1 MATAEAPYL
10 RIAAE
15 IEGRIRSGALA
26 PGDRVPSTRQI
37 TRDYGI
43 AIATATKVLA
53 ELADRG
59 AVTAIPGVGTVVAA
73 PGSAAPPTTLPSGS
87 ALAMSS
93 RSIASA
99 AGRASRSGTS
109 TAGPAPGSITS
120 GTGPGPAKTV
130 GTPVSRAGG
139 GRGHTKA
146 SAGPA
151 VNRAR
156 IIAAAIDVA
165 DSEGIGAVTMRR
177 LAVDLGVATMSLYH
191 WISSK
196 DDLVVGMIDTLM
208 GADAWPAVPPEGW
221 RAQLEFV
228 ARRQW
233 RGYLAHPWLAQV
245 VSLTRPQL
253 APGAMMHTEWVLRA
267 LAPHRLPPGDQI
279 YVVLTLFGHVKSVA
293 IGLEQE
299 QQAERDTGL
308 DIDEWFEVHDDEFT
322 PHIQS
327 GRYPSLAAI
336 DGSGDGFEFD
346 LATLFEFGL
355 TIVLDGIADLL
366 RRH

>member
-1 MATAEAPYL
+1 MATEAPYL
-10 RIAAE
+10 RIAAV
-15 IEGRIRSGALA
+15 IEQRIRSGVLA

-37 TRDYGI
+37 TKDFGV

-53 ELADRG
+53 ELAARG
-59 AVTAIPGVGTVVAA
+59 AVIAIPGVGTVVAT
-73 PGSAAPPTTLPSGS
+73 PGSAALPSVSPS
-87 ALAMSS
+87 ATSS
-93 RSIASA
+93 RSVAPV
-99 AGRASRSGTS
+99 AGRASRSGT
-109 TAGPAPGSITS
+109 TASSASGSIVSAVGSRSAKPRGMPVGRVDGGRAHAKALAAPG
-120 GTGPGPAKTV
+120 
-130 GTPVSRAGG
+130 
-139 GRGHTKA
+139 
-146 SAGPA
+146 
-151 VNRAR
+151 VNRDR

-165 DSEGIGAVTMRR
+165 DGEGIGAVTMRR
-177 LAVDLGVATMSLYH
+177 LAVDLGVATMSLYR

-196 DDLVVGMIDTLM
+196 DDLVVGMIDTLL

-267 LAPHRLPPGDQI
+267 LAPYRLPPVNQI

-293 IGLEQE
+293 IGLDQE
-299 QQAERDTGL
+299 RQAERDTGL
-308 DIDEWFEVHDDEFT
+308 DIEEWFEVHDNEFT

-336 DGSGDGFEFD
+336 DGIDRGFEFD
-346 LATLFEFGL
+346 LATLFEVGL
-355 TIVLDGIADLL
+355 TIVLDGIAELL
-366 RRH
+366 RGR